1 VRGAR
6 LLLGLLLAGSLLLS
20 SVSVLA
26 QESPTP
32 VPTWPPGENVVSIIE
47 AIETRDAFGLRS
59 DPDYVAQ
66 SLVDPLGFPHLYE
79 GLPLTAEE
87 HADMVHRLEVQRQLF
102 IPSGRPDYAGA
113 YIDQRRG
120 GIPVFLFTEVDD
132 EIEATL
138 QRLMPG
144 IEFEIHQV
152 GVSLDELT
160 RLKERISSAR
170 EELWQEG
177 IELVSVSVHVVANRV
192 EVGVIEATA
201 EARARIAEFGEPVVV
216 IEESLPVLDSA
227 GAASPFA
234 GLWEPLD
241 PDDVSLRYYCDGMPF
256 TLSQLASATPATA
269 ADPSLRDAIEHWGR
283 SLLDEDVEW
292 SIVHAGRSRVLAMAM
307 DGDRVDS
314 MELRRAATDGYVAE
328 TWEFERGGDCEPR
341 TAIGRGLGYP
351 WRLAHDYPAPG
362 PRTRELHVIGNAGC
376 NGTERRGKPHI
387 RYARDAVLIAIPM
400 GSVIHSDMCHGLG
413 PKKMT
418 ITLPKRLGTRAMYDV
433 GSLPIREVTIAA

>member
-1 VRGAR
+1 MSRAR
-6 LLLGLLLAGSLLLS
+6 LLPGLLFAGSLLLS

-32 VPTWPPGENVVSIIE
+32 VPTWPAGESVVSIIE
-47 AIETRDAFGLRS
+47 AIGTRDTFGLRS
-59 DPDYVAQ
+59 DPGYVAH
-66 SLVDPLGFPHLYE
+66 SLTDPVAFPHLYE

-138 QRLMPG
+138 QRMMPG
-144 IEFEIHQV
+144 IEFEIHV
-152 GVSLDELT
+152 AAVSLDELT

-192 EVGVIEATA
+192 EVGVIEATD
-201 EARARIAEFGEPVVV
+201 EARARLAEFGERVVV
-216 IEESLPVLDSA
+216 IEESLPVLDTA

-241 PDDVSLRYYCDGMPF
+241 PDDVSLRYYCDGTPF

-283 SLLDEDVEW
+283 RLFGGGEW
-292 SIVHAGRSRVLAMAM
+292 YIVRAGRSRVLAMAV
-307 DGDRVDS
+307 DGKRVES
-314 MELRRAATDGYVAE
+314 MELRRVSTGGYVAE
-328 TWEFERGGDCEPR
+328 TWEFERGGDCDPR

-351 WRLAHDYPAPG
+351 WRLDPEYPAPG
-362 PRTRELHVIGNAGC
+362 PRTRTLHVIGNAGC
-376 NGTERRGKPHI
+376 NGTERRGKAHVH
-387 RYARDAVLIAIPM
+387 YTSHAALIAIPM
-400 GSVIHSDMCHGLG
+400 GSKIHSDMCHGLG
-413 PKKMT
+413 PKTMT
-418 ITLPKRLGTRAMYDV
+418 IALSKRLGTRAMYDV
-433 GSLPIREVTIAA
+433 GSLPIREVAPAP